1 MNLFKRLAGL
11 FSGGGAPRADKRY
24 LTIYVLSRR
33 CNEPVS
39 GQVDLLNELSKP
51 DEGEY
56 EYYTRKVL
64 HTTGEKRCFSQVDVH
79 LYFNKDK
86 QVVHHEVEGGRWLTS
101 EEYAAE
107 LARFN
112 APPPEDDTE
121 PEASRGAA
129 NDNRTPSQK
138 AQASAAAIPAVA
150 ADTADATGRDASER
164 GTTEAQTTDSDTS
177 GSSPE

>member
-1 MNLFKRLAGL
+1 MNLLKRLAGL

-112 APPPEDDTE
+112 APPPEDDIELESGNRTTNDQRTH
-121 PEASRGAA
+121 AQRSQAGAA
-129 NDNRTPSQK
+129 
-138 AQASAAAIPAVA
+138 AMHAVA
-150 ADTADATGRDASER
+150 ADQADAPGRDTSDRDTAETHS
-164 GTTEAQTTDSDTS
+164 TDSDTS
-177 GSSPE
+177 GSDSD

>member
-1 MNLFKRLAGL
+1 MNLLKRLAGL

-121 PEASRGAA
+121 PEA
-129 NDNRTPSQK
+129 DNRTANDQRTPAHK
-138 AQASAAAIPAVA
+138 LQAGAAAMHAVA
-150 ADTADATGRDASER
+150 ADATETTGREASDRDTAE
-164 GTTEAQTTDSDTS
+164 TQTADSDTS
-177 GSSPE
+177 GSDSD

>member
-1 MNLFKRLAGL
+1 MNLLKRLATL

-56 EYYTRKVL
+56 AFYTRKVL
-64 HTTGEKRCFSQVDVH
+64 HTTGERRCFAEVEVQ
-79 LYFNKDK
+79 LYFNPNK

-101 EEYAAE
+101 QEYSEE
-107 LARFN
+107 LARYN
-112 APPPEDDTE
+112 APPPED
-121 PEASRGAA
+121 EADDEADNQLDGVGA
-129 NDNRTPSQK
+129 TPSQ
-138 AQASAAAIPAVA
+138 QPTAATP
-150 ADTADATGRDASER
+150 TQP
-164 GTTEAQTTDSDTS
+164 AQTSSQAEEDTHA
-177 GSSPE
+177 